1 MYKIHRYNIDESFI
15 DITFVQSLFYSS
27 MIGAGSGVT
36 INNNLKIWDKI
47 QGVQNIHINTF
58 NKLLDVC
65 LSVCLS
71 VLPISN
77 F

>member
-15 DITFVQSLFYSS
+15 DITFVQSLFYLS

-36 INNNLKIWDKI
+36 INNNLKLWDKI
-47 QGVQNIHINTF
+47 QGFQIILILN
-58 NKLLDVC
+58 VC
-65 LSVCLS
+65 LSACLS
-71 VLPISN
+71 VLPFSS